1 MENVSRTTLLAQAAP
16 SPHLKSPR
24 HRLDNTKR
32 KGELSEAAFLLKAAS
47 LGFGVAKPWGDSERY
62 DFILD
67 PHDYKIHGQGAPPL
81 SRSLRQSGDFDSPTL
96 SSRAQSRDLVVSDAA
111 SNPGFGRGA
120 PCLASFARRG
130 NVTVA
135 PALSRSLRQG
145 GSFDFDGATS
155 VPAGPKDSAD
165 FASPTLSSRAKS
177 RDLVFP
183 APRLWRVQL
192 KWHRRPP
199 YDVQPIYSI
208 YGQGKRV
215 YTANDIDVLVAHIV
229 PLDVWYVLPV
239 AAFSPGKSLRFY
251 PDAPCKRAR
260 FEHFR
265 EAWHLLR

>member
-1 MENVSRTTLLAQAAP
+1 MPFSLPDNQLNFMENF
-16 SPHLKSPR
+16 SPLPFALPELHAVASSGSPAKPK

-67 PHDYKIHGQGAPPL
+67 SHNDDSYSNDPHDSYSCH
-81 SRSLRQSGDFDSPTL
+81 SERSEESAVPKS
-96 SSRAQSRDLVVSDAA
+96 
-111 SNPGFGRGA
+111 
-120 PCLASFARRG
+120 
-130 NVTVA
+130 TVA
-135 PALSRSLRQG
+135 PSLSRSLRQG
-145 GSFDFDGATS
+145 GDFDLATPS
-155 VPAGPKDSAD
+155 SHAT
-165 FASPTLSSRAKS
+165 TLSSRAKQNLSLAKDSAKS
-177 RDLVFP
+177 RDLAFP
-183 APRLWRVQL
+183 PRLWRVQL
-192 KWHRRPP
+192 KCTDALRARG
-199 YDVQPIYSI
+199 YDVQPIYCI

-229 PLDVWYVLPV
+229 PVDVWYVLPV
-239 AAFSPGKSLRFY
+239 NAFSPCKSLRFY

>member
-1 MENVSRTTLLAQAAP
+1 MENFSPLPFALRELHAQAMPAKP
-16 SPHLKSPR
+16 K

-67 PHDYKIHGQGAPPL
+67 PHNNDPRDSVARDHNSRGKPYNPLPCHSERSEESAVAKSTVAPLLSRPLRQGGNSASSTLSSRAKPRDLVVPAVAPPL
-81 SRSLRQSGDFDSPTL
+81 SRSLRQGGDFDVPSRTHRNL
-96 SSRAQSRDLVVSDAA
+96 S
-111 SNPGFGRGA
+111 
-120 PCLASFARRG
+120 LA
-130 NVTVA
+130 
-135 PALSRSLRQG
+135 
-145 GSFDFDGATS
+145 
-155 VPAGPKDSAD
+155 KDSAQ
-165 FASPTLSSRAKS
+165 SKHPT
-177 RDLVFP
+177 
-183 APRLWRVQL
+183 PRLWRVQL
-192 KWHRRPP
+192 KCTDALRARG

-229 PLDVWYVLPV
+229 PLNVWYLLPV
-239 AAFSPGKSLRFY
+239 AAFFPCKSLRFY